1 MFSSRRSPFY
11 IVIVIFAL
19 SQSAAAFSFDT
30 GNLIL
35 YEDATEV
42 QNPLRSSYFGYSV
55 ALWSPQSK
63 HLNESCIFIGAPRAN
78 STGYPNVAEPGTVFK
93 CEIGKRC
100 KEWIFKH
107 GTFKPGK
114 GTWLGGSLMTED
126 RSDANVVV
134 CGPRW
139 LDEINAINQAVFKM
153 KGICYERAAK
163 ENSFT
168 QHQHILAANES
179 RTYYDEFGVSIHI
192 PDQTERKVVIGS
204 PGWKWGMGIL
214 TEILHEN
221 GKIRIM
227 YPMELDMQ
235 GYSAYAGYA
244 VTSGFYFNR
253 GKRIFLTGAPRNA
266 ELRGSVLS
274 YKSSHIT
281 SIGSGEQA
289 GEYYGYALA
298 SCDVNGDKTDELIV
312 GAPQWTR
319 HEGIDEGRVYVLKGS
334 LDRTFEV
341 LKRLEGKTPLGRF
354 GSTITCLGDVDFDGY
369 EDVAIG
375 APYAGNGKVFIY
387 RGSRTG
393 LLSEYSQKISAPENT
408 RGFGFSISEPRDV
421 DHNGYAD
428 IAVGAYLSGHVAL
441 IRSKR
446 VVTTKVTLTSDTRQ
460 ITLQSNRPNF
470 TIRVCSSYV
479 GKYVEKELSVQNE
492 LAVDEVY
499 RRAEVVI
506 GTENKPRHIFVHT
519 LRNSIQNCTE
529 FVINVTKNDNSHQA
543 IKLSVTQTFNE
554 NTKSGIL
561 RIGKHGILGEDLFC
575 RDCVVTD
582 PLRSTFRADYD
593 VTLAAKCGRDGHT
606 CRSKLGIGLK
616 TVDQFVIGSP
626 SALTLN
632 VDVNNTGE
640 PAYHAKAMIRIPI
653 SITVVDSTGC
663 TYRTATDNFTEITC
677 QIANPLGTN
686 AMETRSIYLDL
697 SRIPRDT
704 KSLNFTAEAT
714 TESDD
719 ISGRAN
725 ATHSIE
731 CKVEIDVGI
740 SRKST
745 MDTIGFARTDL
756 VENLPNKS
764 FEHTYLVRNY
774 GRTVITKIV
783 LAVSVPTHWIHD
795 DEKIEVVRISEVHGK
810 LDRNQL
816 ICENATENE
825 ATTPASSSV
834 DATTITEWLNEESPS
849 TTTKFSVIEGKVF
862 SSYPDNRTIY
872 VNSTNPSFKSTTIN
886 CELAPFQSTQ
896 SVAEVTF
903 SFELMLSKFPPEVIQ
918 AKDIIFFVTN
928 GSIAI
933 SSPNVIDRQTTN
945 NASDAMMI
953 GTVLTGTQIEHHV
966 ALWILA
972 LAVFLALLLLI
983 LIIFGLFK
991 FGFFKRSKKMELK
1004 ALLQEQTDEST
1015 GTSGPANN
1023 AMGQSPATQ

>member
-1 MFSSRRSPFY
+1 MLFSGQCPFSSAILTLAIATG
-11 IVIVIFAL
+11 IV
-19 SQSAAAFSFDT
+19 AFNFDSE
-30 GNLIL
+30 NFIL
-35 YEDATEV
+35 YEDVVES
-42 QNPLRSSYFGYSV
+42 NSSHPSFFGFSL
-55 ALWSPQSK
+55 ALWSSGTENSDK
-63 HLNESCIFIGAPRAN
+63 SWIFIGAPKAN
-78 STGYPNVAEPGTVFK
+78 SPKYPKANEPGTVFK
-93 CEIGKRC
+93 CEIGKKC
-100 KEWIFKH
+100 TEWNFEYETWKNY
-107 GTFKPGK
+107 TPGN
-114 GTWLGGSLMTED
+114 GSWLGGSIVIENRT
-126 RSDANVVV
+126 DANVLV
-134 CGPRW
+134 C
-139 LDEINAINQAVFKM
+139 
-153 KGICYERAAK
+153 ICYQCAAK
-163 ENSFT
+163 LDKPT
-168 QHQHILAANES
+168 INES
-179 RTYYDEFGVSIHI
+179 VMNLGTSIYVSEGFGFSVHFS
-192 PDQTERKVVIGS
+192 DDSGRKNYTIGS
-204 PGWKWGMGIL
+204 PGFNIGKGRL
-214 TEILHEN
+214 T
-221 GKIRIM
+221 IM
-227 YPMELDMQ
+227 DDQFHRPTSIVKFKYPLEQ
-235 GYSAYAGYA
+235 YSYLGYA
-244 VTSGFYFNR
+244 VTTGDYFQQ
-253 GKRIFLTGAPRNA
+253 GVRIYATGAPRSQY
-266 ELRGSVLS
+266 LDGSVLL
-274 YKSSHIT
+274 IDRRFRDAVV
-281 SIGSGEQA
+281 GEQA

-298 SCDVNGDKTDELIV
+298 SCDVNGDGRDELLV

-319 HEGIDEGRVYVLKGS
+319 DVDEGRVYVLTGS
-334 LDRTFEV
+334 PDRTLMV
-341 LKRLEGKTPLGRF
+341 LKRLEGKTPRGRF

-375 APYAGNGKVFIY
+375 APYAGNGKVFVY

-393 LLSEYSQKISAPENT
+393 LSSEYSQKISAPENT
-408 RGFGFSISEPRDV
+408 KGFGISISEPRDV

-446 VVTTKVTLTSDTRQ
+446 VVTTKVTLASDTRQ
-460 ITLQSNRPNF
+460 ITLQSNPSNF
-470 TIRVCSSYV
+470 TIEVCSSYE
-479 GKYVEKELSVQNE
+479 GKYVETKLSVQTE
-492 LAVDEVY
+492 LTVDEVY
-499 RRAEVVI
+499 RRAKVVTV
-506 GTENKPRHIFVHT
+506 TENKPRHIFVHT
-519 LRNSIQNCTE
+519 LRNSIQNCTT
-529 FVINVTKNDNSHQA
+529 FLINVTKYDNSHQA

-632 VDVNNTGE
+632 VDVNNIGE

-704 KSLNFTAEAT
+704 ESLNFTAEAT

-719 ISGRAN
+719 ISGGAN

-745 MDTIGFARTDL
+745 MDTIGFARTDR
-756 VENLPNKS
+756 VKNLPNRS

-1004 ALLQEQTDEST
+1004 ALLQEQTDAGEV
-1015 GTSGPANN
+1015 G
-1023 AMGQSPATQ
+1023 ATKKRCSLVDMIPTLVVI